1 MVSLVELPLG
11 IPGLGLATSLG
22 GGALVMARLAG
33 LCATAPLLSDP
44 SLPRGVR
51 FGFVAI
57 LGVALAP
64 LRAADFAALDAAL
77 PSSLLPALAA
87 EFAFGLCAGAA
98 ARFTLA
104 AVEIAGQLA
113 GISLGLGFAEQYDPQ
128 RGEPTV
134 IGQRFARTAGALAF
148 LHAGGLEALIRSAAT
163 PLASSAS
170 SADLA
175 GAAAYALRMASA
187 AAALGLGLAA
197 PLLLAAL
204 LANLALAL
212 AHRAAVAINLFTVG
226 LAVSLLTVG
235 AAAVITAPQLSA
247 GIQRL
252 AQHAATE
259 LAEGS
264 AP

>member
-1 MVSLVELPLG
+1 MVSLAALPADLTVALS
-11 IPGLGLATSLG
+11 PGLTAGLG

-44 SLPRGVR
+44 SLPRSLR
-51 FGFVAI
+51 LGFVAVMS
-57 LGVALAP
+57 VALAP
-64 LRAADFAALDAAL
+64 LRGDAFATLED
-77 PSSLLPALAA
+77 SELLPALIA
-87 EFAFGLCAGAA
+87 ELAFGLCAGAA

-104 AVEIAGQLA
+104 AAELAGQLA

-148 LHAGGLEALIRSAAT
+148 LHAGGLEALLLTAAA
-163 PLASSAS
+163 PLPPSSE
-170 SADLA
+170 LA
-175 GAAAYALRMASA
+175 GAAAYALRMATA

-204 LANLALAL
+204 LTNLALAL

-226 LAVSLLTVG
+226 LALSLLTVG
-235 AAAVITAPQLSA
+235 AAAVVTAPQLSA
-247 GIQRL
+247 GIHRL
-252 AQHAATE
+252 AQHAATA
-259 LAEGS
+259 LAEGT
-264 AP
+264 PP